1 MTLLG
6 KALVF
11 FNLAFALLLAG
22 WAFNM
27 YANGIDWTDKKEG
40 NTPVGEFAVHEAK
53 LDEMWKSVPL
63 AQASWLAQRKVLDS
77 AEKSLGADRVWYDN
91 EMRHVFVGPTLKANP
106 ANPVGDVSIAAKDDP
121 KNGIKKGQILLDDK
135 GYPLLVPLKD
145 RAGNPLESL
154 AEYNDKDDKIL
165 QSLKE
170 VMDKHEKQI
179 AEANRLTDL
188 IIGDKTK
195 GVRGLHQRIE
205 DEKTKNAGV
214 LAEQDLIK
222 PQLINTVVE
231 SELILKR
238 KSQLERR
245 VDELKKAKVAQ
256 K

>member
-22 WAFNM
+22 WAFSM
-27 YANGIDWTDKKEG
+27 YANGIDWTDHKEG
-40 NTPVGEFAVHEAK
+40 NVPTGEYAVHEAR
-53 LDEMWKSVPL
+53 LDEMWKAVPL
-63 AQASWLAQRKVLDS
+63 AQARWRQEQGTLEK
-77 AEKSLGADRVWYDN
+77 AEKALDADRVWYDK
-91 EMRHVFVGPTLKANP
+91 EMTHVFAGPTVKANP
-106 ANPVGDVSIAAKDDP
+106 ANPVGEVSIAAKDDP
-121 KNGIKKGQILLDDK
+121 KTGVKKGQVALDDK
-135 GYPLLVPLKD
+135 GFPLLVPLRD

-154 AEYNDKDDKIL
+154 AEYNDKDDKV
-165 QSLKE
+165 LKDLKD

-188 IIGDKTK
+188 IIGDKAK
-195 GVRGLHQRIE
+195 GVRGLHQRIQ
-205 DEKTKNAGV
+205 DEKAKDAGV
-214 LAEQDLIK
+214 LDEQELIK

-238 KSQLERR
+238 RNQLEKR
-245 VDELKKAKVAQ
+245 VDELKKANVAR